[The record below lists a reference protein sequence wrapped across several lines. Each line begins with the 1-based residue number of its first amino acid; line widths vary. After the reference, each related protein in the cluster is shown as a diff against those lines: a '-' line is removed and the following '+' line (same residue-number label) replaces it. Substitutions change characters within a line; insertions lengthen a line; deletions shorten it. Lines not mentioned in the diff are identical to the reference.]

1 MLMGSIFLKSGSFF
15 GGIKGRGGVANA
27 HMVEGDRLGAL
38 ATDTHIGAFAAFHHV
53 VHMMTHVVT
62 NDRLLVFALIL
73 TIFVWAVAKNNFV
86 VIGDMM
92 V

>member
-38 ATDTHIGAFAAFHHV
+38 ATDTHIGAFAAFHNV

-62 NDRLLVFALIL
+62 YD
-73 TIFVWAVAKNNFV
+73 
-86 VIGDMM
+86 
-92 V
+92 

>member
-1 MLMGSIFLKSGSFF
+1 MGSIFLKSGSFF

-27 HMVEGDRLGAL
+27 HMVEGDRFGAL

-53 VHMMTHVVT
+53 VHMVAHVVT
-62 NDRLLVFALIL
+62 NDRLLVFALVL
-73 TIFVWAVAKNNFV
+73 TILVWAVAKNNFV

>member
-1 MLMGSIFLKSGSFF
+1 MGSIFLKSGSFF

-27 HMVEGDRLGAL
+27 HMVEGNRLGAL
-38 ATDTHIGAFAAFHHV
+38 ATDTHIGAFAAFHHI
-53 VHMMTHVVT
+53 VHMVAHVVT
-62 NDRLLVFALIL
+62 NDRLLVFSLVS
-73 TIFVWAVAKNNFV
+73 TIIVRAVAKNNLV

>member
-1 MLMGSIFLKSGSFF
+1 
-15 GGIKGRGGVANA
+15 
-27 HMVEGDRLGAL
+27 MVEGDRLGAL
-38 ATDTHIGAFAAFHHV
+38 ATDTHIGTFAAFHHV
-53 VHMMTHVVT
+53 VHVMTHIVT